1 MYFNKAKKKTHTSK
15 PIAGILKKK
24 ISFKTNEKFISVK
37 LLENFVF
44 GKVCLKSDAVQ
55 IRLNFCSYL

>member
-1 MYFNKAKKKTHTSK
+1 MYFNKAKKTAYKQT
-15 PIAGILKKK
+15 IAGIFKKK
-24 ISFKTNEKFISVK
+24 SFKTNEKFISVK

-44 GKVCLKSDAVQ
+44 GKVCLRSDAVQ

>member
-1 MYFNKAKKKTHTSK
+1 MYFNKAKKTAYKQT
-15 PIAGILKKK
+15 IAGIFKKK
-24 ISFKTNEKFISVK
+24 ISFKTNDQFSM
-37 LLENFVF
+37 LENFVF

>member
-1 MYFNKAKKKTHTSK
+1 MYFNKAKKKPHTSK
-15 PIAGILKKK
+15 QLLEFKKK
-24 ISFKTNEKFISVK
+24 NSFKTNEKFISVK

>member
-1 MYFNKAKKKTHTSK
+1 MYFNKAKKNAYKQTTCWNF
-15 PIAGILKKK
+15 KKK
-24 ISFKTNEKFISVK
+24 NSFKTNEKFISVK

>member
-1 MYFNKAKKKTHTSK
+1 MYFNKAKKKR
-15 PIAGILKKK
+15 IQANQLLEFKKK

>member
-1 MYFNKAKKKTHTSK
+1 MYFNKAKKKR
-15 PIAGILKKK
+15 IQANNCWNLKKK
-24 ISFKTNEKFISVK
+24 NSFKTNEKFISVK

-44 GKVCLKSDAVQ
+44 GKVCLRSDAVQ

>member
-1 MYFNKAKKKTHTSK
+1 MYFNKAKKNAYKQTNCWN
-15 PIAGILKKK
+15 LKKK
-24 ISFKTNEKFISVK
+24 NSFKTNEKFISVK

>member
-1 MYFNKAKKKTHTSK
+1 MYFNKAKKTAYKQT
-15 PIAGILKKK
+15 IAGILKKK
-24 ISFKTNEKFISVK
+24 SFKTNEKFISVK

-44 GKVCLKSDAVQ
+44 GKVCLRSDAVQ

>member
-1 MYFNKAKKKTHTSK
+1 MYFNKAKKTAYKQT
-15 PIAGILKKK
+15 IAGIFKKK
-24 ISFKTNEKFISVK
+24 NSFKTDEKFISVK